1 MKGKLHALYIG
12 LFLLIGISSLIL
24 LIINGISYYT
34 LPIEERFF
42 SNHHSSL
49 KPSGIIG
56 HGLGIVGTLMMI
68 IGVSSYMLRKRIR
81 WMFDWGYLKYW
92 LEFHIF
98 MCTVGPILVLFHTAF
113 KFGGI
118 VAVSFWSMVIVVL
131 SGVIGR
137 FIYIQIPR
145 TIQGKEIDINELNE
159 TELSLTGQLQS
170 EYNLN
175 NEIIEIINKSSEPSK
190 YINMSFSKSLYTVT
204 KESFTFRTFLSN
216 ISDELKNQG
225 ISDYKK
231 RKKILQITKQK
242 MIMSRRIGML
252 RTMQKLFRYWHI
264 FHLPFALSMFII
276 MIIHV
281 GVTIA
286 FGYKW
291 LF

>member
-1 MKGKLHALYIG
+1 MKGKFHALYIG
-12 LFLLIGISSLIL
+12 IFLLVGILSIVIL
-24 LIINGISYYT
+24 VVNGISYYT

-42 SNHHSSL
+42 SSLHLSL
-49 KPSGIIG
+49 KPSGAIG
-56 HGLGIVGTLMMI
+56 HGLGIIGTIMMI
-68 IGVSSYMLRKRIR
+68 IGVASYMIRKRVR
-81 WMFDWGYLKYW
+81 RMFDLGYLKYW

-131 SGVIGR
+131 SGVVGR
-137 FIYIQIPR
+137 FIYVQIPR

-159 TELSLTGQLQS
+159 TESILTEQLLF

-175 NEIIEIINKSSEPSK
+175 KEIIDSISNSTKPIK
-190 YINMSFSKSLYTVT
+190 YVNMSLSMSMFTVL
-204 KESFTFRTFLSN
+204 KEIFTFNSFLTHLKS
-216 ISDELKNQG
+216 ELKKQG
-225 ISDYKK
+225 ITDHNK
-231 RKKILQITKQK
+231 RHKIIHITKQK
-242 MIMSRRIGML
+242 MILSRRIGML

-264 FHLPFALSMFII
+264 FHLPFAFSMFII
-276 MIIHV
+276 MLIHV

-286 FGYKW
+286 FGYRW